1 MSLRKINEKKFFSLS
16 DKNEIFE
23 WNVQSGKLS
32 NQYLMQA
39 GVLNPNSEFFIINN
53 NDGDEFILLT
63 SFGYEGEFY
72 LNNLKTN

>member
-1 MSLRKINEKKFFSLS
+1 
-16 DKNEIFE
+16 
-23 WNVQSGKLS
+23 
-32 NQYLMQA
+32 MQA